1 VEYQLPSNE
10 DEDGDGHLLGNAD
23 ELRVDKENGKKRRN
37 KKDENKAKRRK
48 LQDEQEM
55 RDEKKR
61 KLEEEQEMRDE
72 KKKKKKKKKRLK
84 AAVGMRLVRSP
95 VIILESDVVKE
106 ANVPSS

>member
-1 VEYQLPSNE
+1 
-10 DEDGDGHLLGNAD
+10 
-23 ELRVDKENGKKRRN
+23 
-37 KKDENKAKRRK
+37 
-48 LQDEQEM
+48 M

-72 KKKKKKKKKRLK
+72 KKKKKKKKKKRLK
-84 AAVGMRLVRSP
+84 AAVGMRIVRSP